1 MVKRISLVR
10 RRKDLTPEQ
19 FAAHWLGP
27 HADIARTIPG
37 LRGYR
42 INLARDPDVAGWDG
56 VAETWFDS
64 EAAGREAFASEPLH
78 SLLMEDRPKFID
90 FQAVFFVDE
99 HVVAEPPG

>member
-10 RRKDLTPEQ
+10 RRKDLTPQQ

-27 HADIARTIPG
+27 HADIARGIPG

-42 INLARDPDVAGWDG
+42 INLARDPDDAGWDG

-64 EAAGREAFASEPLH
+64 EEAAREGFASEPLK
-78 SLLMEDRPKFID
+78 SPLTEDRPKFID
-90 FQAVFFVDE
+90 YQVVFFVDV
-99 HVVAEPPG
+99 HIVAQSPD